1 MTGNFDRGTLGL
13 STRGDGK
20 GERKVDRKIH
30 MGKLDRR

>member
-13 STRGDGK
+13 SK